1 MKITEKITR
10 LDLSNSNEN
19 LTGTWQEDVPKTYYF
34 LKGYALGKEY
44 SNMQKS
50 LIIARQLHAG
60 QLRDDGAEYIVHPLR
75 VCDYLVALG
84 MNDDILLS
92 SALLHDVIE
101 DVSFIRDNPR
111 VLITE
116 FELDPEILEVITIL
130 TKTKGMDK
138 DIYFERIKKDWRAL
152 FVKLS
157 DRVNNIST
165 LSTFDIQRRY
175 KYINETRDSILPLCS
190 YGKLFYPEL
199 SNKITCIKYHLT
211 SMCDTVKLLT
221 EQYTEK
227 KKQEL
232 DTAETKTEK
241 EGTAHNPEGT

>member
-1 MKITEKITR
+1 MDFKDKITW
-10 LDLSNSNEN
+10 LDIGSSSSD

-44 SNMQKS
+44 PNMQKS
-50 LIIARQLHAG
+50 LIIARQLHSG
-60 QLRDDGAEYIVHPLR
+60 QFRDGGAEYIVHPLR

-111 VLITE
+111 ILVSE
-116 FELDPEILEVITIL
+116 FELSPKILDVVTIL

-138 DIYFERIKKDWRAL
+138 DIYFDRIKKDWRAL

-165 LSTFDIQRRY
+165 LSSFDVGRRF
-175 KYINETRDSILPLCS
+175 KYIEETRERIIPLCS
-190 YGKLFYPEL
+190 YGKLAYPQL
-199 SNKITCIKYHLT
+199 SNKITCIKYHIT
-211 SMCDTVKLLT
+211 SLCDTVKAIT
-221 EQYTEK
+221 EQ
-227 KKQEL
+227 Q
-232 DTAETKTEK
+232 EK
-241 EGTAHNPEGT
+241 ERSAIQDTNMHPVEEPKQTRFED